1 MLSGTGRHR
10 RRSHS
15 RTTRLI
21 AAAGVAGV
29 GVAMPIIGA
38 GMAHAAP
45 ESTWDRVAQCESTN
59 NWKINNGNGFY
70 GGLQFTASTWREFG
84 GTQYA
89 ARADLAT
96 KGQQIAIAEKVLASQ
111 GPGAWPVCSVKA
123 GLTRGGAAADV
134 DTSSGGKSAPKT
146 ATTPKAG
153 TKTETKVQPKAETKT
168 ESKVEAKTETKVV
181 EAPKVEE
188 KAAAPVAE
196 TPKAAPVEAAPEA
209 ASAKTA
215 SYVVVAGDSLS
226 RIAEARNVPGGWPKL
241 YEANKSVVGQNP
253 DLIFPGQSLAVDG
266 STSAAKPAEKTEAK
280 TEAKVE
286 AKTEAAPAPKA
297 EAKTDPAPKAA
308 PKQEAP
314 KAETKTE
321 PKAEAKADTKAKPK
335 SEAASDTTA
344 KSATGSGSFV
354 APVAGGS
361 LSAGYG
367 TGGSRW
373 SSGHHTGQDF
383 AVSTGT
389 TVRAVTSGTVVS
401 AGWGGAYGNEVVIR
415 HADGKYT
422 QYAHL
427 SSISVKAGTKVQ
439 TGQKIALSGATGNV
453 TGPHLHFEVRTTPNY
468 GSAVN
473 PMTWLRSHGVGV

>member
-10 RRSHS
+10 RRSTS

-38 GMAHAAP
+38 GTAQAASV
-45 ESTWDRVAQCESTN
+45 STWDKVAQCESTG
-59 NWKINNGNGFY
+59 NWQINTGNGFY
-70 GGLQFTASTWREFG
+70 GGLQFTQSTWNEFG

-89 ARADLAT
+89 ARADQAT
-96 KGQQIAIAEKVLASQ
+96 KGQQIAIAEKVLKSQ

-123 GLTRGGAAADV
+123 GLTRGGATPDV
-134 DTSSGGKSAPKT
+134 DTGSSAGKTAPKS
-146 ATTPKAG
+146 TP
-153 TKTETKVQPKAETKT
+153 KTETPKAETPKKTVAAPKIEVKT
-168 ESKVEAKTETKVV
+168 EAPKTET
-181 EAPKVEE
+181 PKT
-188 KAAAPVAE
+188 E
-196 TPKAAPVEAAPEA
+196 TPKTEPVAKADSAAT
-209 ASAKTA
+209 S
-215 SYVVVAGDSLS
+215 SYVVVAGDTLS
-226 RIAEARNVPGGWPKL
+226 KIAGAAHVPGGWPKL
-241 YEANKSVVGQNP
+241 YEANKSVVGDNP
-253 DLIFPGQSLAVDG
+253 DLIFPGQKLAVDG
-266 STSAAKPAEKTEAK
+266 
-280 TEAKVE
+280 
-286 AKTEAAPAPKA
+286 
-297 EAKTDPAPKAA
+297 KAA
-308 PKQEAP
+308 PKIEVQKPETPKTEAP
-314 KAETKTE
+314 KAETPKTE
-321 PKAEAKADTKAKPK
+321 TAKPATPK
-335 SEAASDTTA
+335 TSVKTEAAKTDSKPA
-344 KSATGSGSFV
+344 SASTEKASGSYV
-354 APVAGGS
+354 SPVSGATLTAS
-361 LSAGYG
+361 FG

-373 SSGHHTGQDF
+373 SSGSHTGQDF

-427 SSISVKAGTKVQ
+427 SSISVKAGMKVQ

-473 PMTWLRSHGVGV
+473 PMTWLRSHGVNV

>member
-45 ESTWDRVAQCESTN
+45 ESTWDKVAQCESTN
-59 NWKINNGNGFY
+59 NWKINSGNGFY

-123 GLTRGGAAADV
+123 GLTRGGTPANV
-134 DTSSGGKSAPKT
+134 DTSSSGGKTAPKT
-146 ATTPKAG
+146 AATPKAEA
-153 TKTETKVQPKAETKT
+153 KAETKAQPKAETKT
-168 ESKVEAKTETKVV
+168 EAKVEPKAEAKTETKVV
-181 EAPKVEE
+181 QTPKVED
-188 KAAAPVAE
+188 KAE
-196 TPKAAPVEAAPEA
+196 TPKAAPKVETAPEA
-209 ASAKTA
+209 ASAKTT

-226 RIAEARNVPGGWPKL
+226 RIAEAQNVPGGWPKL
-241 YEANKSVVGQNP
+241 YDANKSVVGENP
-253 DLIFPGQSLAVDG
+253 DLIFPGQKLAVDG

-280 TEAKVE
+280 TEAK
-286 AKTEAAPAPKA
+286 TETA
-297 EAKTDPAPKAA
+297 PAPKAA

-314 KAETKTE
+314 KTEAKTE
-321 PKAEAKADTKAKPK
+321 AKVEAKTEAKAKADTTTKTKADTSTK
-335 SEAASDTTA
+335 SDTG
-344 KSATGSGSFV
+344 SASFV

-367 TGGSRW
+367 SGGSRW

>member
-10 RRSHS
+10 RRSTS

-38 GMAHAAP
+38 GTAQAASV
-45 ESTWDRVAQCESTN
+45 STWDKVAQCESTG
-59 NWKINNGNGFY
+59 NWQINTGNGFY
-70 GGLQFTASTWREFG
+70 GGLQFTASTWKAFG
-84 GTQYA
+84 GTEFA

-96 KGQQIAIAEKVLASQ
+96 KGQQIAIAEKVLKGQ

-134 DTSSGGKSAPKT
+134 DTGSSAGKTAPKT
-146 ATTPKAG
+146 AP
-153 TKTETKVQPKAETKT
+153 KTETAKPAPKKTEAAPKIEVKTEAPKTEAPKAEAPKT
-168 ESKVEAKTETKVV
+168 EAPKTET
-181 EAPKVEE
+181 PKTEP
-188 KAAAPVAE
+188 AAA
-196 TPKAAPVEAAPEA
+196 T
-209 ASAKTA
+209 S
-215 SYVVVAGDSLS
+215 SYVVVTGDTLS
-226 RIAEARNVPGGWPKL
+226 KIANAAHVPGGWPKL
-241 YEANKSVVGQNP
+241 YEANKSVVGENP
-253 DLIFPGQSLAVDG
+253 DLIFPGQKLAVDG
-266 STSAAKPAEKTEAK
+266 KAAPT
-280 TEAKVE
+280 TT
-286 AKTEAAPAPKA
+286 KTEAAEPKVEVQKAETPKTEAPKA
-297 EAKTDPAPKAA
+297 EAPKAKTESKPAPKAVT
-308 PKQEAP
+308 
-314 KAETKTE
+314 TKTE
-321 PKAEAKADTKAKPK
+321 AAKTDST
-335 SEAASDTTA
+335 TTA
-344 KSATGSGSFV
+344 SGSYV
-354 APVAGGS
+354 APVSGATLTASFGS
-361 LSAGYG
+361 
-367 TGGSRW
+367 GGSRW
-373 SSGHHTGQDF
+373 SSGSHTGQDF

-427 SSISVKAGTKVQ
+427 SSISVKAGMKVQ

-473 PMTWLRSHGVGV
+473 PMTWLRSHGVSV